1 MNVVADYLD
10 KHGCFNPKVVML
22 EEGLTMSQYDRMVA
36 ELRDA
41 CKLSTVNHINPYG
54 KNASIFYV
62 VKPTA
67 AVLAAYKTKVDQ
79 ISEQLNTQPEL
90 QYTDADVVKNWF
102 SSPIVGAM

>member
-22 EEGLTMSQYDRMVA
+22 EEGLTMSRYDRMVA
-36 ELRDA
+36 ELRYA

-62 VKPTA
+62 VKPSDE
-67 AVLAAYKTKVDQ
+67 VLTAYKVKVDQ

-90 QYTDADVVKNWF
+90 QYTDANAVKLWF
-102 SSPIVGAM
+102 SSPIVGVM